1 MKTSVLADVS
11 TYSIERLIR
20 MAVSRG
26 LLTDYIM
33 TPRRVMLRYLGIA
46 HDMEPE
52 EARLYLACIVQQYP
66 TVSRQATC

>member
-1 MKTSVLADVS
+1 MTTRLLADVS

-20 MAVSRG
+20 MAVARG

-33 TPRRVMLRYLGIA
+33 TPRRVMLRYLGVA

-52 EARLYLACIVQQYP
+52 EARLYLACMVQHHV
-66 TVSRQATC
+66 TVSRQAAC